1 MKLTPQPTRA
11 AEHGFTVVELV
22 VTMVVGMS
30 FILLTNVAVTN
41 YLHLSTRARQ
51 LALANSFVEG
61 EVEALR
67 NQGYNSLTVGTTDL
81 TAQLPSALQSP
92 KSASVQITS
101 PSGGIKQIDI
111 TVTYN
116 DQVSRSYSYT
126 TYIGE
131 LGVGQ

>member
-1 MKLTPQPTRA
+1 
-11 AEHGFTVVELV
+11 
-22 VTMVVGMS
+22 MVVGLA

-51 LALANSFVEG
+51 LSLANSFVEG

-67 NQGYNSLTVGTTDL
+67 NQGYNALTDGTTDISS
-81 TAQLPSALQSP
+81 QLPAALQSP
-92 KSASVQITS
+92 KSASVQISS